1 MPFVQTH
8 LPCSD
13 CGSSDAR
20 AIDALGR
27 WKCFACGRR
36 GKDDDSARSP
46 VEAPVTP
53 PEPSAIP
60 SYAAQSI
67 PSRSIV
73 KSTLERYRSG
83 VTADGAI
90 LFSYGT
96 DAAKLRYPDK
106 RFRTVGA
113 WKNAVPLFGMDVFP
127 PASARGITITEGEV
141 DALSAYQMSGN
152 YPCVSIKNGAASAAA
167 DCAAAYEYLDSFED
181 IVICFDADAPGL
193 AAAKAVAELF
203 AHKARVFEHVN
214 GHKDANDY
222 LVNGDEAAY
231 KRCWYNAR
239 RYLPDGIIDAGSL
252 RERLE
257 TPIQRSPLSYPFPA
271 LDKMTCG
278 IRFSELVTFCAGSG
292 LGKTT
297 LLREVIDNILV
308 SSDYKVGLMFLE
320 ETPERTMRGLVGLAI
335 SKPIHLPDVPYDA
348 GDITRA
354 YESRRYSD
362 RVMLWDHFG
371 SNSINSVL
379 SRMRFLVRACGVS
392 VIVLDHLSMLVSDQA
407 VADER
412 RAIDEIMTKLRTFV
426 QSVNVS
432 LLLVSHLKRPEG
444 KKSLE
449 DGAVT
454 SLGMLRGSAAI
465 AQLSDIVISAERDSQ
480 AEDLRERN
488 TTQIRVLKN
497 RYSGNTGPCCD
508 VYYDAKTGRL
518 TEV

>member
-8 LPCSD
+8 LPCAD
-13 CGSSDAR
+13 CGSSDAK

-36 GKDDDSARSP
+36 GHDADTASDP
-46 VEAPVTP
+46 VEAAVAPS
-53 PEPSAIP
+53 EPSAIP
-60 SYAAQSI
+60 NYTAQSI

-90 LFSYGT
+90 LFSYG
-96 DAAKLRYPDK
+96 AESAKLRYPDK

-113 WKNAVPLFGMDVFP
+113 WKSAVPLFGMDVFP

-181 IVICFDADAPGL
+181 IVVCFDADAPGL
-193 AAAKAVAELF
+193 AAARAVAELF
-203 AHKARVFEHVN
+203 SHKARVFEHVN

-257 TPIQRSPLSYPFPA
+257 TPIQRSPLTYPFPS
-271 LDKMTCG
+271 LNKMTYG
-278 IRFSELVTFCAGSG
+278 IRFAELITLCAGSG

-297 LLREVIDNILV
+297 LLREIIDNVLIN
-308 SSDYKVGLMFLE
+308 SDYKVGLMFLE

-335 SKPIHLPDVPYDA
+335 NKPIHLPDVVYDA
-348 GDITRA
+348 SDIDRA
-354 YESRRYSD
+354 YESRRYDD

-371 SNSINSVL
+371 SNSIDAVL

-392 VIVLDHLSMLVSDQA
+392 IIVLDHLSMLVSDQA

-412 RAIDEIMTKLRTFV
+412 KAIDEIMTKLRTFV
-426 QSVNVS
+426 QAVNVS
-432 LLLVSHLKRPEG
+432 LLLVSHMRSPEG

-449 DGAVT
+449 DGGVT
-454 SLGMLRGSAAI
+454 SLSLTRGSRSI
-465 AQLSDIVISAERDSQ
+465 GQLSDVVIGVERDSQ

-488 TTQIRVLKN
+488 TTKIRILKN
-497 RYSGNTGPCCD
+497 RLSGNTGICCD